1 MFLAAGPE
9 GLEAVF
15 LIHPSAMPP
24 ESVLYFSTVL
34 IHTASPRPA
43 GAFTTWV
50 LKQDRLGRSPTARRG

>member
-1 MFLAAGPE
+1 M
-9 GLEAVF
+9 EAVF

-24 ESVLYFSTVL
+24 GSVLYFSTVL

-50 LKQDRLGRSPTARRG
+50 LKQDRLGCSPTARRG